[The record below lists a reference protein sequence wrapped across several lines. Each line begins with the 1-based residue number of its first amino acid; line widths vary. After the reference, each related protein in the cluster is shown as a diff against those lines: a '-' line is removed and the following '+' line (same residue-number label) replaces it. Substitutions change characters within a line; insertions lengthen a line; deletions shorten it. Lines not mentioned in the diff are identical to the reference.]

1 MLPMPSC
8 CPLFA
13 RAMRFAWFKTPGIAV
28 AAVVFAWP
36 PAAFAQNATADAQ
49 TAIPASP
56 AAASTVAVATNAAG
70 AVSPAS
76 GTSASPVVPVPPSEL
91 YGVLYRDVELAHL
104 YPDSKTFADMVPNLP
119 PASVVAAYAQQKAQP
134 GFDLK
139 RFVAAHFTLPG
150 RETKHYVSDPNQ
162 SVTAHIDTL
171 WDVLRRDPDKTASPW
186 SSLLPLPYSYIVP
199 GDRFDEI
206 YYWDSFFIMLG
217 LEQSGREDLLDD
229 ELNNFATLIDRYGH
243 IPNGNRTY
251 YLSRSQPPFF
261 AQMVQLAARRE
272 GDRVYLHYLP
282 ELRKEYDYWMD
293 GANRVAPGSAYRHVV
308 RLRDGTLMNRYWDAR
323 DTPRDE
329 SYREDAETAQQLPQ
343 RQPADVWRNLR
354 AAGETGWDFSSRWF
368 ADGRT
373 LGSIDVTSLVPV
385 DLNCLVTDLERTL
398 AKAYRLKG
406 DAAQGERFEQRAA
419 QRAAAI
425 RSVLWDAQLNAF
437 GDYDFTAHRLTH
449 RLSAATVYPL
459 YFGIANK
466 AEANAVAATVRAKL
480 LRAGGLATTTVQ
492 TGQQWDE
499 PNGWA
504 PLQYLAVLGL
514 RRYGH
519 AALAGQI
526 ATRWIETNVAY
537 YQRTG
542 KLVEKYDVDAKAG
555 STAAGGGE
563 YPLQDGF
570 GWTNGVLRTLLAM
583 YPQAAGNSTR
593 PADVPEGPS
602 GVSAAASAA
611 AAAPQT
617 THRLHETPQ
626 AEPGK

>member
-1 MLPMPSC
+1 MN
-8 CPLFA
+8 A
-13 RAMRFAWFKTPGIAV
+13 AIAVV
-28 AAVVFAWP
+28 AAVLALP
-36 PAAFAQNATADAQ
+36 LTALAQSAPAD
-49 TAIPASP
+49 ASP
-56 AAASTVAVATNAAG
+56 AVEAPASASANSGASVAAG
-70 AVSPAS
+70 TTA
-76 GTSASPVVPVPPSEL
+76 ASPVVPVPPSEL
-91 YGVLYRDVELAHL
+91 YGALYRDVELAHL
-104 YPDSKTFADMVPNLP
+104 YPDSKTFADMVPNQA
-119 PASVVAAYAQQKAQP
+119 PAHIVADYTQQKTQP

-139 RFVAAHFTLPG
+139 HFVEAHFTLPT
-150 RETKHYVSDPNQ
+150 RETKRYVSDPNQ

-171 WDVLRRDPDKTASPW
+171 WNVLRRDPDKSASRW
-186 SSLLPLPYSYIVP
+186 SSLLPLPYAYIVP

-293 GANRVAPGSAYRHVV
+293 GESRVAPGSAYRHVV
-308 RLRDGTLMNRYWDAR
+308 RLRDGTVLNRYWDAR

-329 SYREDAETAQQLPQ
+329 SYREDAETAQQMPQ
-343 RQPADVWRNLR
+343 RKPADLWRNLR

-368 ADGRT
+368 ADGST
-373 LGSIDVTSLVPV
+373 LGSIEVTSLVPV
-385 DLNCLVTDLERTL
+385 DLNALLADLERTL
-398 AKAYRLKG
+398 GKAYRL
-406 DAAQGERFEQRAA
+406 QGNAGEAERFEQRAA
-419 QRAAAI
+419 TRAAAI
-425 RSVLWDAQLNAF
+425 RRVLWDAQLNAF
-437 GDYDFTAHRLTH
+437 GDYDFDAQRLTH

-459 YFGIANK
+459 YFGIATR
-466 AEANAVAATVRAKL
+466 AQANAVAATVRAKL

-514 RRYGH
+514 RRYGQS
-519 AALAGQI
+519 ALAGQI
-526 ATRWIETNVAY
+526 ATRWIQTNVAY

-555 STAAGGGE
+555 TTAAGGGE

-570 GWTNGVLRTLLAM
+570 GWTNGVLRSLMAM

-593 PADVPEGPS
+593 PVDVPEGPG

-617 THRLHETPQ
+617 THRLHDGADVQREPQ
-626 AEPGK
+626 PQPHE